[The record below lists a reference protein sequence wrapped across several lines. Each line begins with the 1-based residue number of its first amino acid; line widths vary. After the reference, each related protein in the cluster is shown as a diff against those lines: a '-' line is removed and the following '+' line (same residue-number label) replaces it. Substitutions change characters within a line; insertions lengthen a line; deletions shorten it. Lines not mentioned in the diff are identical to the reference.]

1 MAYHSLKTL
10 SNTDA
15 TLVSPNGVHSGTD
28 ITIQNVNSSGYIYI
42 GGSTV
47 SEDDYGYRILPN
59 HAISVELSGQSS
71 LYAIASVAGMN
82 AAILNAN
89 LESGS

>member
-10 SNTDA
+10 SDTES
-15 TLVSPNGVHSGTD
+15 TLISPPGVHSGTD

-42 GGSTV
+42 GASSVTA
-47 SEDDYGYRILPN
+47 EDYGYRILPN
-59 HAISVELSGQSS
+59 HAISVELNGQSS
-71 LYAIASVAGMN
+71 LYAIASELDMKV
-82 AAILNAN
+82 AILNAN